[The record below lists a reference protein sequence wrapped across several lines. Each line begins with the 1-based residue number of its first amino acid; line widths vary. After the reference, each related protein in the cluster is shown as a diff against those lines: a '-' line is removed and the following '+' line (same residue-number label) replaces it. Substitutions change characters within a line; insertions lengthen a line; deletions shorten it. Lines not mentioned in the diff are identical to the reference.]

1 MTDDRVRVPD
11 PALMQRAGTRML
23 LTLIIVL
30 ILVTPLTVAGITL
43 LAAGEAAGLPL
54 AVGGAVL
61 GVAAIVLTAT
71 TRRIRRT
78 LDQGTV
84 SRRSLV
90 TARRVSRQV
99 RLASLTTLLALI
111 VFGLVR
117 GLSGEWWSLGT
128 ALLMGVALY
137 VFANGTNTM
146 VKAHDRALA
155 GAF

>member
-1 MTDDRVRVPD
+1 MSDDRVRVPD

-23 LTLIIVL
+23 LALIIVL
-30 ILVTPLTVAGITL
+30 ILVTPLTVGGITL
-43 LAAGEAAGLPL
+43 LVAGEAAGLPL
-54 AVGGAVL
+54 AAGGVVL
-61 GVAAIVLTAT
+61 GVAAIVLTVT

-84 SRRSLV
+84 ARGALEA
-90 TARRVSRQV
+90 ARRVSRRV
-99 RLASLTTLLALI
+99 RLACLTTLLALI
-111 VFGLVR
+111 VFGVVR

-137 VFANGTNTM
+137 VFGNGANTM

-155 GAF
+155 A